1 MKLLDAVSRYVTHK
15 QSMGIRFNSER
26 RILKSF
32 CCSQQGKDLAQ
43 IEPGPVLQ
51 FIAGN
56 GPPTRF
62 WHRKHETLTGVS
74 DFLCLSHTLNQEAE
88 YGDQERDFG

>member
-32 CCSQQGKDLAQ
+32 CCSQQGRHLAR
-43 IEPGPVLQ
+43 IEPGQLAALV
-51 FIAGN
+51 AG
-56 GPPTRF
+56 
-62 WHRKHETLTGVS
+62 TGKAR
-74 DFLCLSHTLNQEAE
+74 L
-88 YGDQERDFG
+88 

>member
-43 IEPGPVLQ
+43 IEPGPVLE
-51 FIAGN
+51 FIVDGDPKPRN
-56 GPPTRF
+56 SGER
-62 WHRKHETLTGVS
+62 RGLTTGAPV
-74 DFLCLSHTLNQEAE
+74 
-88 YGDQERDFG
+88 GDLG